1 MNASNPFDRIYY
13 INTRKPHSETW
24 KRAEFYI
31 PELVQFDRTTQSV
44 VIDGVVYG
52 TAELDGRFYKY
63 IHTIAPFNADLT
75 PIKMHLTFY
84 CEEMTRNINSVG
96 CWDITHEGEYISDY
110 ISEDGLKIQ
119 IACA

>member
-13 INTRKPHSETW
+13 INSRKPYSDSW

-31 PELVQFDRTTQSV
+31 PELVQFDPTTLSV
-44 VIDGVVYG
+44 VIDGVVCG
-52 TAELDGRFYKY
+52 TAEQTGRHYTY
-63 IHTIAPFNADLT
+63 THTIAPFNADLT
-75 PIKMHLTFY
+75 PIKMHLSFF
-84 CEEMTRNINSVG
+84 CEEMARNINSVG